1 MKNMIAFN
9 DLENQRFVHLF
20 LIFFLSVSIVSC
32 KSTPIKIACVGD
44 SITEGHGLAV
54 QSKTAY
60 PVVLDSLL
68 GNGYVALNLGR
79 SATTLQKKGDFPYW
93 IAKEFSSVF
102 TFHPDIIVIKLGTND
117 TKPYNWNAENFT
129 NDYQALIDTFLT
141 ISPKPT
147 IFLCYPAPVFRS
159 NWGINDSTVVHGVIP
174 AISSIAE
181 ANNLQIIDLYKG
193 LIDQSV
199 NFPDGIHPNEEAAR
213 ALALLVAGA
222 ITGK

>member
-1 MKNMIAFN
+1 MRAFN
-9 DLENQRFVHLF
+9 NVSNQGFVRLF
-20 LIFFLSVSIVSC
+20 LIFFFSVAIVSC

-44 SITEGHGLAV
+44 SITEGYGLAI

-68 GNGYVALNLGR
+68 GEGYEALNLGR

-102 TFHPDIIVIKLGTND
+102 AFHPDIIVIKLGTND
-117 TKPYNWNAENFT
+117 TKPYNWNAADFS
-129 NDYQALIDTFLT
+129 NDYQALIDTFRTL
-141 ISPKPT
+141 SPEPK

-174 AISSIAE
+174 AISRIAE
-181 ANNLQIIDLYKG
+181 VNNLQIIDLYNG
-193 LIDQSV
+193 LKDQSV

-213 ALALLVAGA
+213 ALASLIAGA
-222 ITGK
+222 ITDK

>member
-1 MKNMIAFN
+1 MKNMRAFN
-9 DLENQRFVHLF
+9 NIENQRFVCLF
-20 LIFFLSVSIVSC
+20 LIFFLSVVIVSC
-32 KSTPIKIACVGD
+32 RSTPTKIACVGD

-54 QSKTAY
+54 QSRTAY

-68 GNGYVALNLGR
+68 GEEYDALNLGR

-102 TFHPDIIVIKLGTND
+102 AFRPDIIVIKLGTND

-147 IFLCYPAPVFRS
+147 IFLCYPAPVFRT

-181 ANNLQIIDLYKG
+181 ANNLKIIDLYNG
-193 LIDQSV
+193 LKDQSA

-213 ALALLVAGA
+213 ELALLVANA
-222 ITGK
+222 IAEK